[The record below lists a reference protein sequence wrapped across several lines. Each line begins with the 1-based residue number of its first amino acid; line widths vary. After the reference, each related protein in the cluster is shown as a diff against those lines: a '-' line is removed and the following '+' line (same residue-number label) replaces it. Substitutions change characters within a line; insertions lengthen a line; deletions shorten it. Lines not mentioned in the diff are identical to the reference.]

1 MVPTIRTVQV
11 EDLPQLLEIEAEA
24 APKSRLA
31 AWELLTLC
39 LGYCETFLVAEA
51 DRILGYVV
59 SSPKGH
65 IISLVVGRQHR
76 RRGLGTRLIQE
87 VIRRLPGTRL
97 TLEVRVGNREAL
109 SFYKQLGFRERA
121 RMPGYYPD
129 GEDGVIME
137 LDLGAPLALLKP
149 PNPS

>member
-11 EDLPQLLEIEAEA
+11 EDLPHLLEIEAEA

-39 LGYCETFLVAEA
+39 LGYPETFLVAEV
-51 DRILGYVV
+51 DSILGYVV
-59 SSPKGH
+59 FSPKGH
-65 IISLVVGRQHR
+65 VISLVVGRRYR
-76 RRGLGTRLIQE
+76 RRGLGTRLMQE
-87 VIRRLPGTRL
+87 VIRRVAGTGIN
-97 TLEVRVGNREAL
+97 LEVRAGNREAL
-109 SFYKQLGFRERA
+109 SFYKQLGFHERA

-129 GEDGVIME
+129 GEDGVLME
-137 LDLGAPLALLKP
+137 LDRSAPLKP

>member
-11 EDLPQLLEIEAEA
+11 EDLRQLLEIEAEA

-31 AWELLTLC
+31 SWELLTLC
-39 LGYCETFLVAEA
+39 LGYRETFLVAEA

-59 SSPKGH
+59 FNPTGH
-65 IISLVVGRQHR
+65 IISLVVDREYR
-76 RRGLGTRLIQE
+76 RRGLGTRLMQE
-87 VIRRLPGTRL
+87 VSRRSPGTRL
-97 TLEVRVGNREAL
+97 TLEVRAGNHVAL

-129 GEDGVIME
+129 GEDGVLME
-137 LDLGAPLALLKP
+137 LDVSAPLAPLKP